1 MRVERK
7 PMSAKDEYQRMWDL
21 LVETHRTTHGK
32 DHLPVRDFNCCS
44 EYAVIMA
51 LRSTSTLDPEYPGY
65 LLDRISALDRLDRHF
80 YVESILATDGEPV
93 PSDPE
98 PLREYRASRRYHV
111 LWSELK
117 AAAARIEELERAL
130 HDATRSAPSG

>member
-51 LRSTSTLDPEYPGY
+51 LRSTSTLDPE
-65 LLDRISALDRLDRHF
+65 
-80 YVESILATDGEPV
+80 
-93 PSDPE
+93 
-98 PLREYRASRRYHV
+98 
-111 LWSELK
+111 
-117 AAAARIEELERAL
+117 
-130 HDATRSAPSG
+130 